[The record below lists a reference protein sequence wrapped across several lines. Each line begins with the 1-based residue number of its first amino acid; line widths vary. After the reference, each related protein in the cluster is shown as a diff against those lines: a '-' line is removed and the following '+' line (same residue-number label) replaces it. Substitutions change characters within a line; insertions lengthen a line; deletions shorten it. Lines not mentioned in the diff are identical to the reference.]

1 MCNAL
6 KKGVWYD
13 MSKSF
18 REDLT
23 GQRFGRLT
31 VLEFVPNN
39 KPHSYWRCR
48 CDCGNITI
56 VSRKCLIGEETQSCG
71 CLFMEYCTKHKQ
83 SNTRIYRIW
92 SGIKERCY
100 NPNKN
105 EFKSYGGRG
114 IKMCLEWK
122 DDFETFYDW
131 AMANG
136 YSVELSIDRIDVNGN
151 YEPNNCR
158 WADAKTQ
165 GGNLRK
171 NIIVTYRS
179 EKVCLSEAARRAN
192 ISKETLKARYR
203 NGDRGE
209 RLFRPVEK

>member
-1 MCNAL
+1 
-6 KKGVWYD
+6 
-13 MSKSF
+13 
-18 REDLT
+18 
-23 GQRFGRLT
+23 
-31 VLEFVPNN
+31 
-39 KPHSYWRCR
+39 
-48 CDCGNITI
+48 
-56 VSRKCLIGEETQSCG
+56 
-71 CLFMEYCTKHKQ
+71 
-83 SNTRIYRIW
+83 
-92 SGIKERCY
+92 
-100 NPNKN
+100 
-105 EFKSYGGRG
+105 
-114 IKMCLEWK
+114 MCLEWK

-136 YSVELSIDRIDVNGN
+136 YSDELSIDRIDVNGN